1 MLIIVT
7 GCTESSPLISDDDLV
22 VVWGFVYA
30 NEPITD
36 IKLTRTLPLDA
47 DSSSKF
53 STINDA
59 DVSVIVNQDRFK
71 CDLAPGD
78 SGYYQYLANDLT
90 INTGDI
96 ISIEIEWQGQSIR
109 GESIVPLPPRGLAL
123 ESNIMEIISAIGKV
137 CWIGALKNERLLL
150 NGKKNLKMIG
160 FMWF

>member
-22 VVWGFVYA
+22 VVWGSAYA

-59 DVSVIVNQDRFK
+59 DVSVIKSR
-71 CDLAPGD
+71 
-78 SGYYQYLANDLT
+78 
-90 INTGDI
+90 
-96 ISIEIEWQGQSIR
+96 SI
-109 GESIVPLPPRGLAL
+109 
-123 ESNIMEIISAIGKV
+123 
-137 CWIGALKNERLLL
+137 
-150 NGKKNLKMIG
+150 
-160 FMWF
+160 